1 MLLRNGRFSQH
12 PYARRARAMRSRR
25 WGERIAEIALPS
37 RKPSSDE
44 LTDLPKKRTAV
55 RRVLG
60 VHTLRTWLGLSLF
73 QDYAA
78 LCTTCHTP
86 D

>member
-1 MLLRNGRFSQH
+1 MHFE
-12 PYARRARAMRSRR
+12 
-25 WGERIAEIALPS
+25 ERPTVLVGA
-37 RKPSSDE
+37 D
-44 LTDLPKKRTAV
+44 AV
-55 RRVLG
+55 VLAII
-60 VHTLRTWLGLSLF
+60 VAWLGLALF